1 MSPILNLD
9 ADQSRAAAHRQGT
22 ACVAAAAGSG
32 KTTLL
37 VGRAI
42 QLVESGANPREVVTL
57 CFNVNAAN
65 TLRERLGA
73 HPATASQAR
82 SMASTFH
89 AMGRAAVSLVR
100 RGVQVLEE
108 GGGRQA
114 QQQAEE
120 EEAAAAAAGEAPRA
134 GEIESAPVTVRDVQ
148 SATWARLRGD
158 TYTNGRWVRNPRK
171 ESWPE
176 WMRKVTE
183 REVIKY
189 DAPARELMFDG
200 ERTHSNLLVPERRA
214 DLLAK
219 LRTLPLKEITDDQ
232 LEALSYFMPAYRAA
246 KADDNYIDYPDML
259 LGWVYYL
266 TQNNQAVL
274 DQLSRVKHLQ
284 IDEAQDG
291 SRLRWYIAKRHAQL
305 RRDGS
310 TLAVGDL
317 RQSIAG
323 FAGARP
329 ELFQQWW
336 DEADAKYTLP
346 RNYRSASYIVEAGN
360 AVARGE
366 SWNLGGDCIAGNTA
380 LGMGSVTVADLG
392 PDGIAAAIAQEIAEG
407 RITIHPTR
415 RARGAPTYTVA
426 VLARTRAA
434 LHPVSF
440 FLRARQLYTRMRGGG
455 DEGVWVGGEGRAV
468 RARYALQEGI
478 VPLVPMRGQWVP
490 DYAGTA
496 MAINSDKNRFASTD
510 AVQRWAVRVKEATLP
525 DGSDAEYRL
534 DQQRMLAHSRER
546 EAGRPAKGARAAQD
560 VAAALSDFL
569 DEGAMTWE
577 ERTKLVEE
585 AALKRIDADT
595 EGARIPG
602 RDGPRGEVVRALIEI
617 TRVLDNL
624 SQLQTVVEAD
634 SAPPPPGRPVVELV
648 TIHSSKGDEWGTVYL
663 ANANDGLAADGVHVT
678 DGVLPHAK
686 AKEPEDVAEELRL
699 LYVAV
704 TRPVHTLVVDTDG
717 QRRFKEKLKAL
728 ANLAARSQTQPAE
741 VQSFTPP
748 PPPAPEVVVSE
759 PAAPPPATAVEKP
772 DESRLPTAAAMK
784 TALLSSMGRAEAL
797 TAAGAKPAAGKRA
810 VPVTWSDLMALLDA
824 VGFRDGGVAYGQR
837 TLRADLQGGYYL
849 KVNTGIPPGAEVA
862 RGVGEDSIRVTLV
875 GADDR
880 AKAPKQPIVAR
891 TVNWR
896 PTLLTR
902 LVEALSYHP
911 DFHR

>member
-1 MSPILNLD
+1 MNPILTLD
-9 ADQSRAAAHRQGT
+9 SDQSRAAAHRQGS

-42 QLVESGANPREVVTL
+42 QLVEAGANPREVVTL
-57 CFNVNAAN
+57 CFNVNAAV

-73 HPATASQAR
+73 HPATAASAQA
-82 SMASTFH
+82 MASTFH

-100 RGVQVLEE
+100 RGVRVLEP
-108 GGGRQA
+108 GGGGG
-114 QQQAEE
+114 QQQAQEE
-120 EEAAAAAAGEAPRA
+120 EPQAGEAPRA
-134 GEIESAPVTVRDVQ
+134 GEIEAAPVSVRDVQ
-148 SATWARLRGD
+148 SATWAQLRGD
-158 TYTNGRWVRNPRK
+158 RYEGGRYIANRNR

-176 WMRKVTE
+176 WMRRVTE
-183 REVIKY
+183 RDVVKY
-189 DAPARELMFDG
+189 DAPARELLFDG

-214 DLLAK
+214 ELLTR
-219 LRTLPLKEITDDQ
+219 LRTLPLKEINDDQ
-232 LEALSYFMPAYRAA
+232 LEALSYFMPAYRQN
-246 KADDNYIDYPDML
+246 KLDQNYIDYPDML
-259 LGWVYYL
+259 VGWVYYL

-274 DQLSRVKHLQ
+274 EHLSRVKHLQ

-291 SRLRWYIAKRHAQL
+291 SRLRWYIARRHAEL

-336 DEADAKYTLP
+336 DNADAKYTLP
-346 RNYRSASYIVEAGN
+346 RNYRSAAFIVEAGN

-380 LGMGSVTVADLG
+380 LGMGSVTVKSLG
-392 PDGIAAAIAQEIAEG
+392 PNGIAKMIAEDIQEG
-407 RITIHPTR
+407 RVTVHPTR
-415 RARGAPTYTVA
+415 KARGGAPAYTVA

-440 FLRARQLYTRMRGGG
+440 FLRANQLYTRTRGGG
-455 DEGVWVGGEGRAV
+455 DDGVWVSGEGRAV

-478 VPLVPMRGQWVP
+478 VPLIPVRGQWVP
-490 DYAGTA
+490 DHAGTA
-496 MAINSDKNRFASTD
+496 MALNSDRNRFASTD
-510 AVQRWAVRVKEATLP
+510 AVQRWTVQTRAATLP
-525 DGSDAEYRL
+525 NGSDAEYRL
-534 DQQRMLAHSRER
+534 DYQRMMAHSRER
-546 EAGRPAKGARAAQD
+546 DGGRPARGARAALD
-560 VAAALSDFL
+560 VAQALEQFL
-569 DEGAMTWE
+569 AEGAMTWE
-577 ERTKLVEE
+577 ERSALVEE
-585 AALKRIDADT
+585 AALTRIDADT

-602 RDGPRGEVVRALIEI
+602 REGPRGEVVAALMEI
-617 TRVLDNL
+617 TRVANTLVG
-624 SQLQTVVEAD
+624 LQAVVEAD

-648 TIHSSKGDEWGTVYL
+648 TIHSAKGDEWGTVYV
-663 ANANDGLAADGVHVT
+663 ANANDGQMPPRGA
-678 DGVLPHAK
+678 GVLPHIRA
-686 AKEPEDVAEELRL
+686 EDEDDVAEELRL

-704 TRPVHTLVVDTDG
+704 TRPVHTLVVDTKGDG
-717 QRRFKEKLKAL
+717 RFAAKLRALGEVARRSVA
-728 ANLAARSQTQPAE
+728 QPAE
-741 VQSFTPP
+741 VQDFTPP
-748 PPPAPEVVVSE
+748 PPPAPERVMAEEVA
-759 PAAPPPATAVEKP
+759 PAPATAVEKP

-784 TALLSSMGRAEAL
+784 TALLGSMGRAEAL
-797 TAAGAKPAAGKRA
+797 TKAGAKPAAGKRG
-810 VPVTWSDLMALLDA
+810 VPVTWSDLMELLDTM
-824 VGFRDGGVAYGQR
+824 GFRDGGVAYGQR
-837 TLRADLQGGYYL
+837 TLRGDLQGGYYL
-849 KVNTGIPPGAEVA
+849 KVNTGIPPGAETA

-896 PTLLTR
+896 ATLLTR
-902 LVEALSYHP
+902 LVEALAYHP